1 MNCNKGNENKANDL
15 PPEKLI
21 IVKQIL
27 HVTIIGNVRRICI
40 LTVEYK
46 DFNNQTTISKRTS

>member
-27 HVTIIGNVRRICI
+27 HVTIIGNV
-40 LTVEYK
+40 
-46 DFNNQTTISKRTS
+46 